1 MRASTR
7 YPTGGAWGVS
17 GEFSTP
23 PGTSG
28 RGSLTDGAGS
38 AGPRDTETC
47 GALIGGSSSPHPR
60 GGSPPPLSPTP
71 PTPPPHTTPPPT
83 PPPQTAP
90 LTTPLRPPKPIDHL
104 LNAPR
109 ETPTGNVVP
118 ARPPTPG
125 RDPDSG

>member
-7 YPTGGAWGVS
+7 YPTGGASSVS
-17 GEFSTP
+17 GECSTP

-47 GALIGGSSSPHPR
+47 GALIGGSSSPHPTAV
-60 GGSPPPLSPTP
+60 SPPTLRPTP
-71 PTPPPHTTPPPT
+71 PTPP
-83 PPPQTAP
+83 
-90 LTTPLRPPKPIDHL
+90 LTTPRRPPKPIDHL

-118 ARPPTPG
+118 ARPPTTG
-125 RDPDSG
+125 RDPDSGTCHTSGGRRRHVR